1 MFNKKRYGKVSAK
14 KLEIKFSASKRSGM
28 LEAGKS
34 YAQT

>member
-1 MFNKKRYGKVSAK
+1 MFAKNRYGKLSAK

-28 LEAGKS
+28 LETSKS